1 MPDCDPTTCRYIT
14 DLRHA
19 LEVTEAAL
27 ARSQDRCDKLRSQ
40 LVRLQHRA
48 GMSSQVTSA
57 ETAAMLGIAEQS
69 LRVLRY
75 RNPDFP
81 QPVNE
86 KTPRL
91 WERTDIEEWLTRH
104 PRAGR
109 KR

>member
-1 MPDCDPTTCRYIT
+1 MPDCDPTTCRYVS

-48 GMSSQVTSA
+48 GMTTQL
-57 ETAAMLGIAEQS
+57 TAPEVASMLGITEDS
-69 LRVLRY
+69 LRKLRY

-81 QPVNE
+81 APTN
-86 KTPRL
+86 TGWPRL
-91 WERTDIEEWLTRH
+91 WERTDIDEWLTRH
-104 PRAGR
+104 PLAGR